1 MKTRLIRK
9 EYNETSIFH
18 INCEYVTDVFDI
30 CGDKLKF
37 HYNQSN
43 GNLTIFGDYL
53 AIYVLYE

>member
-30 CGDKLKF
+30 CGDNLKF
-37 HYNQSN
+37 HYNQMN
-43 GNLTIFGDYL
+43 GVLTIFGDHL
-53 AIYVLYE
+53 GIYVHYE